1 MNNKGFFS
9 IQYLFS
15 LFILILIAT
24 FILAMSINL
33 FNSEQNIEKHITSR
47 MVLDSVSD
55 SINQVSSNG
64 EGYSKEITLPNKI
77 AGNSYI
83 LKVSKNEIVFKGGG
97 KIAKNS
103 IMPVVLSNGNVKVDG
118 IDLYG
123 GNSYVIRKYEDSKV
137 SIDLKVWWCYG

>member
-137 SIDLKVWWCYG
+137 SIDLKVW